1 MSSRKTFIVRPTFWV
16 GILVT
21 SMVVGYGLPAMA
33 QEAEEPSE
41 DDLIAAAMEKSFEEE
56 ITITGSLIP
65 RADLTALSPV
75 TVMEVPQELTY
86 SGIVRIEDLVVSLP
100 QVWAGQNSTVA
111 NGATGTA
118 TINLRHLGTART
130 LVLINGRRL
139 APGDATGAWAPD
151 INVVPSALVKRVDV
165 LTGGASTVYGSDAV
179 AGVVN
184 FVMDTNFEGV
194 RGGVQYSGY
203 QHNNNN
209 MVAREIN
216 LARGFDPPMG
226 SVTDGKAW
234 NANVAV
240 GGKFADGKGHA
251 VAYITY
257 RNINAVLKGD
267 RDYVNC
273 AVNAG
278 TTGPSC
284 GGSSTLPIG
293 RFTAFNADDSRIGD
307 YVLHTTGDGG
317 DGHSFRPRDS
327 ANDVYNYAPWN
338 HLQRPDEKWNA
349 GTFAHYTINDHFE
362 PYVEAMFMTNFTDA
376 QIAPSGNFNRVSV
389 INCDNPM
396 LSEQQ
401 WDTVCG
407 EGTGYGPTDIASVW
421 IYRRNVE
428 GGNRTNQIGHDNY
441 RLVGGMRGDI
451 NDQWSYDLY
460 YLNAQNNSF
469 ESYVNDLNVGR
480 IGNAL
485 DVIGDRDDP
494 STWECRSGGNC
505 VPWNIFTE
513 GGVTPEALA
522 YITTNAVMYGR
533 TKTQV
538 ANLTVTSDWEDYGII
553 IPSASEG
560 IQVAIGGEYRKQWL
574 LNKPDEVYEF
584 GLRAGS
590 GGRTPAVDGEYSVA
604 ELFFEALIPIVQDVR
619 GFRDLSMELGY
630 RYSDYKG
637 TGKYDSYKIQGSWAP
652 NESLRIRGG
661 YNRAVRAA
669 NIWELL
675 RPQGFGLGGAADI
688 CAGPN
693 PSATLEQCM
702 NTGVTEAQYGDIFGN
717 PADQY
722 NTLSGGNPNLVP
734 EIADTLTAGIVWTPQ
749 SIAGLSITL
758 DYYNIEINDAIGSL
772 GADDIIQTCATTGDP
787 VLCALIHRDRQ
798 GTLWATQEAY
808 TETTSQ
814 NIGQLV
820 AEGVDLNF
828 GYMIGLG
835 NAGYLPLDMTGTY
848 MLQNRFSNP
857 LTDYDCVGYYGFQCG
872 QPDSVWR
879 HKLRATWET
888 NFNMNMSLNWR
899 YLAGAEIDDA
909 SSNPAIG
916 DPNSMDKWIANGS
929 DKTKA
934 YNWFDLAASYS
945 FKAGVRLTAGVNNIF
960 DEEPP
965 LMPGLA
971 DEMNMYASFDPLGR
985 YFFLGMQFDF

>member
-1 MSSRKTFIVRPTFWV
+1 MWLAVLAA
-16 GILVT
+16 LVV
-21 SMVVGYGLPAMA
+21 MFGYGLSAVA
-33 QEAEEPSE
+33 QETEQSE
-41 DDLIAAAMEKSFEEE
+41 DELIAEAMERSFEEE
-56 ITITGSLIP
+56 ITVTGSLIP

-100 QVWAGQNSTVA
+100 QVWAGQNSTIA

-139 APGDATGAWAPD
+139 APGDATGTWAPD
-151 INVVPSALVKRVDV
+151 INVIPSAIVKRVDV
-165 LTGGASTVYGSDAV
+165 LTGGASTTYGSDAV

-184 FVMDTNFEGV
+184 FVMDTDFEGV

-203 QHNNNN
+203 QHDNNN

-216 LARGFDPPMG
+216 LDRGFDVPMG
-226 SVTDGKAW
+226 STTDGKAW
-234 NANVAV
+234 NANVAI

-251 VAYITY
+251 AAYITY
-257 RNINAVLKGD
+257 RNIDAVLKGD

-278 TTGPSC
+278 SDGPGC
-284 GGSSTLPIG
+284 GGSSTVPMG
-293 RFTAFNADDSRIGD
+293 RFVPFDADGARIGD
-307 YVLHTTGDGG
+307 YVLHWASEGG
-317 DGHSFRPRDS
+317 DGHSFRPRTG
-327 ANDVYNYAPWN
+327 DVYNYAPWN

-362 PYVEAMFMTNFTDA
+362 PYIEAMFMTNFTDA
-376 QIAPSGNFNRVSV
+376 QIAPSGNFNRVTA

-401 WDTVCG
+401 WNIVCG
-407 EGTGYGPTDIASVW
+407 PGTGYGPEDVAFSW
-421 IYRRNVE
+421 ILRRNVE

-441 RLVGGMRGDI
+441 RLVAGMRGDI
-451 NDQWSYDLY
+451 NDEWSYDLY
-460 YLNAQNNSF
+460 YLNAQNNQF
-469 ESYVNDLNVGR
+469 ESYINDLNVGR
-480 IGNAL
+480 IANAL

-494 STWECRSGGNC
+494 STWACRSGGDC
-505 VPWNIFTE
+505 VPWNIFQE
-513 GGVTPEALA
+513 GAVTPEAVA
-522 YITTNAVMYGR
+522 YISTNAVMYGR

-538 ANLTVTSDWEDYGII
+538 ANLTFTSDWENYGIMV
-553 IPSASEG
+553 PSASEG
-560 IQVAIGGEYRKQWL
+560 IQVAVGGEYRKQWL
-574 LNKPDEVYEF
+574 RNVPDEVYEF

-604 ELFFEALIPIVQDVR
+604 ELFFEALVPIIQDVKLV
-619 GFRDLSMELGY
+619 RDLSLELGY
-630 RYSDYKG
+630 RYSDYKD
-637 TGKYDSYKIQGSWAP
+637 TGNFNTWKVQASWAP
-652 NESLRIRGG
+652 SESLRFRGG
-661 YNRAVRAA
+661 YNKAVRAA

-675 RPQGFGLGGAADI
+675 RPQGFGLGGSADI
-688 CAGPN
+688 CAGPT
-693 PSATLEQCM
+693 PSATLEQCQR
-702 NTGVTEAQYGDIFGN
+702 TGVTPSQYGNIFGN

-722 NTLSGGNPNLVP
+722 NTLAGGNPDLIP
-734 EIADTLTAGIVWTPQ
+734 ETADTVTAGVVWTPQ
-749 SIAGLSITL
+749 NIAGLSITL
-758 DYYNIEINDAIGSL
+758 DYYNIDITEAIGTL

-787 VLCALIHRDRQ
+787 QLCSLIHRDPQ
-798 GTLWATQEAY
+798 GTLWATNAGY
-808 TETTSQ
+808 TETTNQ

-820 AEGVDLNF
+820 AEGVDLNAA
-828 GYMIGLG
+828 YMIGLG
-835 NAGYLPLDMTGTY
+835 NAGYLPIDLTGTY
-848 MLQNRFSNP
+848 MMQNRFANP

-879 HKLRATWET
+879 HKLRGTWET
-888 NFNMNMSLNWR
+888 KFNLNVSLNWR
-899 YLAGAEIDDA
+899 YLHGAEIDDA
-909 SSNPAIG
+909 SPNPAIG
-916 DPNSMDKWIANGS
+916 NPNEMDKWIINGS

-934 YNWFDLAASYS
+934 YNWIDLAASYT
-945 FKAGVRLTAGVNNIF
+945 FKGGVRLTAGVNNIF